1 MLNLTTK
8 QFSSTVWNA
17 NQSWNYESLHKIGE
31 NAEHTVRISIRV
43 NSHEFQSF
51 VKAEI
56 YSPETKQWNEIA
68 SMPFPKGRYLNVSYI
83 NENCKENVFWF
94 DRDQLLEKVVG
105 ILE

>member
-1 MLNLTTK
+1 MFNLPTK

-31 NAEHTVRISIRV
+31 NAEHTVRIKICV
-43 NSHEFQSF
+43 NAHAFQSF

-56 YSPETKQWNEIA
+56 YSPANKCWNEIA
-68 SMPFPKGRYLNVSYI
+68 SLPFDVDKYKDVSYV
-83 NENCKENVFWF
+83 NKSCRENIFFLDKHS
-94 DRDQLLEKVVG
+94 LLEKVVS